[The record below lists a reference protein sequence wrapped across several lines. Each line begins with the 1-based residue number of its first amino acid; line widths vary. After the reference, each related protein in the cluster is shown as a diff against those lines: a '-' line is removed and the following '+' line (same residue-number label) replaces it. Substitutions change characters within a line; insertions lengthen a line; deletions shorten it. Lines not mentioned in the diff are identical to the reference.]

1 MLIIITNCFFYL
13 FKASNEEEHY
23 EIMSE
28 IRHYKSKQEICIK
41 AREIDERQLQ
51 KMILNQEKEKEKQR
65 QQELNSALHPGDEPL
80 TSEDRQM
87 LSQVAAMEQ
96 ESESSSSSA
105 GSPTALLAKQT
116 QVISGFKGKV
126 FY

>member
-1 MLIIITNCFFYL
+1 MFFYL

-51 KMILNQEKEKEKQR
+51 KIMMNQEKEKEKQR
-65 QQELNSALHPGDEPL
+65 QEELYSALHPSGDAPV
-80 TSEDRQM
+80 TSEDQRM
-87 LSQVAAMEQ
+87 LSEVAAMEH
-96 ESESSSSSA
+96 ESSSSSA
-105 GSPTALLAKQT
+105 AATPAALLAKQT